1 MGILFVCSG
10 NTNSVFVT
18 EQAESLV
25 KKGIQVNFFYIKGK
39 GFKGYVCS
47 IKPLFN
53 AIKKFK
59 PDIIHAH
66 YGLAGVISNLQ
77 RKIPVVTT
85 YHGCDINKTSLRIL
99 SLYSLLTSSSNIF
112 VSANQYNK
120 VRLFVRS
127 NFHIIPCGVNLDEF
141 EIKEADN
148 YDDIPCF
155 NKNNINVLFSSDFET
170 PVKNYQLALK
180 AVNLVNEKITL
191 IELKGY
197 NRTQVSKLLNLCD
210 LVLMTSI
217 REGSPQIIKEAM
229 ACGCPIVT
237 TDVGDVKKVISNI
250 EGCYI
255 TSFNPYEIAEKIK
268 IALEFSRKNKRTKG
282 RKKIVELGLNNEAIA
297 SKLMNVYESVKKK
310 SYKN

>member
-18 EQAESLV
+18 EQAESIV

-39 GFKGYVCS
+39 GFKGYLCS
-47 IKPLFN
+47 IKSLFN
-53 AIKKFK
+53 AIKKYK

-77 RKIPVVTT
+77 IKIPVVTT

-120 VRLFVRS
+120 VSLFVRS
-127 NFHIIPCGVNLDEF
+127 NFHVIPCGVNLNEF
-141 EIKEADN
+141 EIKEVEN
-148 YDDIPCF
+148 YDDIPYF
-155 NKNNINVLFSSDFET
+155 NKDNINVLFSSDFET

-197 NRTQVSKLLNLCD
+197 NREQVNKLLNLCD

-237 TDVGDVKKVISNI
+237 TDVGDVKKLITNI

-255 TSFNPYEIAEKIK
+255 TNFNPNVIAEKIK
-268 IALEFSRKNKRTKG
+268 IALEFSRKNKRTEG

-297 SKLMNVYESVKKK
+297 SKLINVYESVKKK
-310 SYKN
+310 SVKK